1 MVRLSLFLSSII
13 IFSSCGFW
21 QQKEEVNLSEAI
33 KGDWLILYPDHE
45 LKTAEQRKIYG
56 EAQDSIVSLFGL
68 KTISFNDKAAF
79 LQTDSIFRP
88 AGKWHLNPEN
98 NNLFIRDAG
107 KGLDF
112 FQGNLISI
120 KRDTMQIVENIS
132 LGGQVIKL
140 TWFLK
145 RITDKKNSLLF
156 NPGENWWRKKIAGET
171 DTQLRKK
178 IKAMLAYY
186 SLYYEMV
193 SKESAYFSQSKVFL
207 PFSYYQHAIGL
218 KPFNEKSN
226 FSQLF
231 YNTQQA
237 AQAYTILSEAMDN
250 IKGEPFPS
258 GENFVIEYSK
268 YMKQLAEVTGN

>member
-1 MVRLSLFLSSII
+1 MVRLSLFLSCII
-13 IFSSCGFW
+13 IFSSCTFW
-21 QQKEEVNLSEAI
+21 KQKVEVNLSEAI

-98 NNLFIRDAG
+98 NHLFIRGGG
-107 KGLDF
+107 KGFDF

-132 LGGQVIKL
+132 LGGQTIKL

-156 NPGENWWRKKIAGET
+156 NSRENWWRKKIAGET
-171 DTQLRKK
+171 DTQLKKK

-186 SLYYEMV
+186 SVYYEMV

-218 KPFNEKSN
+218 KPFNAKSN

-237 AQAYTILSEAMDN
+237 EQAYAILSGAMD
-250 IKGEPFPS
+250 KLKRESFPT
-258 GENFVIEYSK
+258 GENFVIEYAT
-268 YMKQLAEVTGN
+268 YINQLAEIIEN